1 MEVRRTAIN
10 ILTILIS
17 GIYMASPF
25 LCLRTSRKWG
35 ALAAILVLWLPIEF
49 SLFRMIGVTQTNA
62 IVIGMAAGILAF
74 RSRPDLLNV
83 TAAFD
88 LRRVSFRDAAVHF
101 AWFSAIGLPLGFA
114 IGFIHPAARRPSVEG
129 IALLLA
135 GILFFNA
142 LPEEILFRGIIQD
155 SLESVTKSRFASLI
169 ATALIFGM
177 AHLNNG
183 PPLPNYRYFVM
194 ATLAGIAYGLAWGR
208 NKNVL
213 TSTIT
218 HTLVNA
224 VWRLFLR

>member
-1 MEVRRTAIN
+1 MAI
-10 ILTILIS
+10 
-17 GIYMASPF
+17 PF
-25 LCLRTSRKWG
+25 VCLRTSRKWG
-35 ALAAILVLWLPIEF
+35 VLAAILVLWLPIEF
-49 SLFRMIGVTQTNA
+49 SLFPMLGVTQTMA

-83 TAAFD
+83 SAAFD
-88 LRRVSFRDAAVHF
+88 LRKMSIRDAALHF

-114 IGFIHPAARRPSVEG
+114 TGFLHPAARWPSVEG
-129 IALLLA
+129 VPLLLA
-135 GILFFNA
+135 GILFLNA
-142 LPEEILFRGIIQD
+142 LPEEILFRGIIQH

-169 ATALIFGM
+169 AAALIFGM

-194 ATLAGIAYGLAWGR
+194 ATLAGIAYGLAWR
-208 NKNVL
+208 RDRNVL

-224 VWRLFLR
+224 VWQLFLR